1 MIKKH
6 KLIYVCNLNHYSFQL
21 YIFFKQ
27 YEVPA
32 SPLLPP
38 SSLPLSAAIVRLFVS
53 VFSKIKI
60 KKKKI
65 TYY

>member
-1 MIKKH
+1 M
-6 KLIYVCNLNHYSFQL
+6 YVTLNHYSFQL
-21 YIFFKQ
+21 YFFEQ

-53 VFSKIKI
+53 VFSKK
-60 KKKKI
+60 
-65 TYY
+65 